1 MAEPEVKYVKV
12 HTLSNRFE
20 ADVITE
26 ALRQE
31 GIPVLLRSFEE
42 TAYTTLFTPQKGWG
56 RIMVPKDMADL
67 AREIISGLTQENESN
82 DLPSAGDWQIDPR
95 FWDELRQADPQ
106 EIVSRAV
113 VGYQPEDNLYVVPF
127 LNTVALCYPETEEIE
142 VQGSLAGFSEDFQ
155 LNGVVVHYLLAARN
169 KPLANK
175 WVSEKD
181 LPGGSL
187 FFTASH
193 TLPLEALSEAFDERP
208 QLLDAAARSIGGEKV
223 DLGGLAYRFTVL
235 PRIPILIIFWMRDEE
250 FGPSFHILFDETITD
265 HLNSLDLVWGLA
277 NVFARVLLDCAASV
291 SESIQE
297 G

>member
-1 MAEPEVKYVKV
+1 MAETELKYVKV

-56 RIMVPKDMADL
+56 RIMVPKEMADQ
-67 AREIISGLTQENESN
+67 AREIISSLALENESN
-82 DLPSAGDWQIDPR
+82 NLPSAGDWQIDSR
-95 FWDELRQADPQ
+95 FWDKLRQADPQ
-106 EIVSRAV
+106 EVVSRAGV
-113 VGYQPEDNLYVVPF
+113 EYHPEDNVYVVPF
-127 LNTVALCYPETEEIE
+127 LNTAVLCYPETEVIE
-142 VQGSLAGFSEDFQ
+142 APGSLAGFSEDFQ
-155 LNGVVVHYLLAARN
+155 LNGVLVHYLLAARN

-193 TLPLEALSEAFDERP
+193 TLPLEALSDAFDERP
-208 QLLDAAARSIGGEKV
+208 QLLDAAARSIGGEKT
-223 DLGGLAYRFTVL
+223 DLGGMAYRFTVL
-235 PRIPILIIFWMRDEE
+235 PRIPILIIFWVRDEE
-250 FGPSFHILFDETITD
+250 FGPSFHILFDETITE

>member
-1 MAEPEVKYVKV
+1 MAETELKYVKV

-56 RIMVPKDMADL
+56 RIMVPKEMADQ
-67 AREIISGLTQENESN
+67 AREIISSLALENESN
-82 DLPSAGDWQIDPR
+82 NLPSAGDWQIDSR
-95 FWDELRQADPQ
+95 FWDKLRQADPQ
-106 EIVSRAV
+106 EVVSRAGV
-113 VGYQPEDNLYVVPF
+113 EYHPEDNVYVVPF
-127 LNTVALCYPETEEIE
+127 LNTAVLCYPETEVIE
-142 VQGSLAGFSEDFQ
+142 APGSLAGFSEDFQ
-155 LNGVVVHYLLAARN
+155 LNGVLVHYLLAARN

-193 TLPLEALSEAFDERP
+193 TLPLEALSDAFDERP
-208 QLLDAAARSIGGEKV
+208 QLLDAAARSIGGEKT
-223 DLGGLAYRFTVL
+223 DLGGMAYRFTVL
-235 PRIPILIIFWMRDEE
+235 PRIPILIIFWVRDEE

>member
-113 VGYQPEDNLYVVPF
+113 VEYQPEDNLYVVPF

-187 FFTASH
+187 FLPPPTRFRPGLSAKHSIPARNFWTLRREAS
-193 TLPLEALSEAFDERP
+193 AAKRP
-208 QLLDAAARSIGGEKV
+208 S
-223 DLGGLAYRFTVL
+223 LGGLSYRFRVL
-235 PRIPILIIFWMRDEE
+235 PRIPILIIFRDA
-250 FGPSFHILFDETITD
+250 GRRIRT
-265 HLNSLDLVWGLA
+265 
-277 NVFARVLLDCAASV
+277 LLPHFV
-291 SESIQE
+291 
-297 G
+297 